1 VGWRMG
7 LLTIVTGRTRRRL
20 TSRYDFSAHMTQG
33 NTLRYRKEMLL
44 AGLLAA
50 GIVVCAPRAQADT
63 PGARSTK
70 SQATPAAVVAPA
82 PSARP
87 PARRLVDV
95 PYSERA
101 ETYRAR
107 RFGVDHLRVRSVSSG
122 SSLEFRYRVVDP
134 DKAQL
139 LTDKRAKPVMIDPAT
154 GNKLEVPTMEKI
166 GELRQTATP
175 EQGRE
180 YWMVFANRGKLV
192 RPGQRV
198 DVIIGSFRAEGLT
211 VE

>member
-1 VGWRMG
+1 M
-7 LLTIVTGRTRRRL
+7 
-20 TSRYDFSAHMTQG
+20 
-33 NTLRYRKEMLL
+33 
-44 AGLLAA
+44 
-50 GIVVCAPRAQADT
+50 
-63 PGARSTK
+63 
-70 SQATPAAVVAPA
+70 
-82 PSARP
+82 
-87 PARRLVDV
+87 
-95 PYSERA
+95 
-101 ETYRAR
+101 YRAR
-107 RFGVDHLRVRSVSSG
+107 RFGVDHLRVRSISSG

-139 LTDKRAKPVMIDPAT
+139 LTDKRAKPVMIDQAT

>member
-1 VGWRMG
+1 
-7 LLTIVTGRTRRRL
+7 
-20 TSRYDFSAHMTQG
+20 MTKG
-33 NTLRYRKEMLL
+33 NTLRDRKELLL
-44 AGLLAA
+44 AGLLAVS
-50 GIVVCAPRAQADT
+50 ILVCAARAQADAQD
-63 PGARSTK
+63 ARSK
-70 SQATPAAVVAPA
+70 SQATPSTAMAPA
-82 PSARP
+82 PSTRP

-107 RFGVDHLRVRSVSSG
+107 RFGVDHLRVRSISSG

-134 DKAQL
+134 DKAQM
-139 LTDKRAKPVMIDPAT
+139 LTDKRAKPLMIDQAT

-166 GELRQTATP
+166 GELRQTASP

-192 RPGQRV
+192 KPGQRV
-198 DVIIGSFRAEGLT
+198 DVMIGSFRAEGLT

>member
-1 VGWRMG
+1 
-7 LLTIVTGRTRRRL
+7 
-20 TSRYDFSAHMTQG
+20 MTQG

-50 GIVVCAPRAQADT
+50 SIVVYAPRAQADT
-63 PGARSTK
+63 PEARSTK
-70 SQATPAAVVAPA
+70 SQAMPAAALAPA
-82 PSARP
+82 PSTRP

-101 ETYRAR
+101 EMYRAR
-107 RFGVDHLRVRSVSSG
+107 RFGVEHLRVRSVSSG

-139 LTDKRAKPVMIDPAT
+139 LTDKRAKPVMIDQAT
-154 GNKLEVPTMEKI
+154 GYKLEVPTMEKI

>member
-1 VGWRMG
+1 MG
-7 LLTIVTGRTRRRL
+7 MLTIVTGRTRRRL
-20 TSRYDFSAHMTQG
+20 TSQYDFSAHMTQG
-33 NTLRYRKEMLL
+33 NTLRYQKEMLL
-44 AGLLAA
+44 AALLAA
-50 GIVVCAPRAQADT
+50 SLVVCAPRARADAQ
-63 PGARSTK
+63 GARTTK
-70 SQATPAAVVAPA
+70 SQATPAAAPAPA

-87 PARRLVDV
+87 AAHRLIDV

-107 RFGVDHLRVRSVSSG
+107 RFGVDHLRVRSISSG

-139 LTDKRAKPVMIDPAT
+139 LTDKRAKPLMIDQAT
-154 GNKLEVPTMEKI
+154 GTKLEVPTMEKI
-166 GELRQTATP
+166 GELRQTATL

-192 RPGQRV
+192 KPGQRV
-198 DVIIGSFRAEGLT
+198 DVKIGSFRAEGLT